1 MLFLIRLHHM
11 SHAKYPY
18 CGCHVVTVAKWE
30 HSTSN
35 AAAAE
40 SVTTHNNFT
49 FVSESK
55 MPAGRVVKALSPKY
69 LPQNHS
75 QGASTIKTKQRSCS
89 GRSSKF
95 TTYRFSTSSVS
106 RRCRRAATLSHS
118 RPRACHRTT
127 ATARTTINTKQSNR
141 TDKFAT
147 YTLVKLVD
155 EPAGSDVMALLLKH
169 LSQNPSHG
177 VQWPGPAPSNQTK
190 KLHRGRSPA
199 VGRAS
204 HTKTTSSSAH

>member
-1 MLFLIRLHHM
+1 MFSKMPAGRGVKMLFLIRLHHM

-75 QGASTIKTKQRSCS
+75 QGQNQTTKLQRQVEQVHNVQVLNFVSE
-89 GRSSKF
+89 SKM
-95 TTYRFSTSSVS
+95 
-106 RRCRRAATLSHS
+106 
-118 RPRACHRTT
+118 
-127 ATARTTINTKQSNR
+127 
-141 TDKFAT
+141 
-147 YTLVKLVD
+147 
-155 EPAGSDVMALLLKH
+155 PAGSDVKPFTPKS
-169 LSQNPSHG
+169 LSQNHSHSAHYH
-177 VQWPGPAPSNQTK
+177 QHQTK
-190 KLHRGRSPA
+190 QSHRQVRNVHPRQARRRTCGQ
-199 VGRAS
+199 
-204 HTKTTSSSAH
+204 